1 MSHDAASLLT
11 TPDTDEHRSRKCR
24 FRMPLLSPHAQ
35 HMPRSGIRRVMDA
48 AWQQGGQVIGMH
60 VGEPDFLPPRHVLE
74 AARSSYANGETHYVP
89 NAGVPSLRQAIST
102 KLADHNR
109 LDVAAEQVIVTAG
122 GMQALHLALSMTLS
136 AGDEALIPE
145 PGWPN
150 FRMAVELQGATAV
163 GYALSPVHKFVPQV
177 ADLEKLVTPRTKVLV
192 VNSPSN
198 PLGMVIPAETLEQL
212 VHFAERHNI
221 WLVSDECYDGLTYD
235 VPHVSTAAFDST
247 GVVLSAFSFSKTFA
261 MTGVR
266 VGYLACPPEV
276 AAVAAKLQ
284 EAMISCVNAP
294 AQAAAVAA
302 LQGPQDHVR
311 HMRDSYARRRSLAMQ
326 LLQDQGIPFLE
337 PHGAFY
343 IWVDVKDIA
352 DAPVDDWALTLL
364 ARQRVAVAPGTAFG
378 PSGEGWIRLSLAAAD
393 EDVREGI
400 IRLAA
405 MR

>member
-1 MSHDAASLLT
+1 
-11 TPDTDEHRSRKCR
+11 
-24 FRMPLLSPHAQ
+24 MPLLSPHAQ

-48 AWQQGGQVIGMH
+48 AWQRGGHVIGLH

-74 AARSSYANGETHYVP
+74 AAQRSYANGETHYVP
-89 NAGVPSLRQAIST
+89 NAGVPSLREAIST
-102 KLADHNR
+102 KLAGHNR
-109 LDVAAEQVIVTAG
+109 LAVPAEQVIVTAG

-150 FRMAVELQGATAV
+150 FRMAVELQEATPV

-177 ADLEKLVTPRTKVLV
+177 ADLEKLVTRRTKVLV

-198 PLGMVIPAETLEQL
+198 PLGAVIPADTLEQL

-221 WLVSDECYDGLTYD
+221 WLVSDECYDGLIYD
-235 VPHVSTAAFDST
+235 IPHVSTAVFDST
-247 GVVLSAFSFSKTFA
+247 GVVLSAFSFSKTYA

-266 VGYLACPPEV
+266 VGYLACPPEI

-302 LQGPQDHVR
+302 LEGPQDHVR
-311 HMRDSYARRRSLAMQ
+311 QMRDSYARRRSLAME

-343 IWVDVKDIA
+343 IWVDVRDIA
-352 DAPVDDWALTLL
+352 DEPVDDWVLTLL

-378 PSGEGWIRLSLAAAD
+378 ATGEGWIRLSLAAAD
-393 EDVREGI
+393 DDVREGI
-400 IRLAA
+400 IRLGA